1 VGIVEENFVVTSVAM
16 RHFLLC
22 QMRKERA
29 RIFVIQPPFLGSIKY
44 DMDHINFRKTPI

>member
-1 VGIVEENFVVTSVAM
+1 MEEKVVVISVAM

-29 RIFVIQPPFLGSIKY
+29 RTFVIQPLFLGSIKY